1 MKKIKVFSDFT
12 CPFCYIG
19 FSIAEKLVKENSEVE
34 FHWYPYELDSYAPE
48 EGTSLED
55 AIPKEQI
62 DMAYRR
68 IERLGSEYGLVY
80 TNKTTKFN
88 TGLLHRAAL
97 YAQEV
102 GSFYPFAKEAFK
114 AIFEEGKNVA
124 LKEVVNQIGFDAGL
138 NIHEMIEAIEAGEFE
153 EMMEESR
160 VLAVAHE
167 IESVPTFIRED
178 GNKITL
184 LKGYDK
190 FRKDLLD

>member
-1 MKKIKVFSDFT
+1 MKRIKVFSDFA

-19 FSIAEKLVKENSEVE
+19 FSIADRLIKENSEVE
-34 FHWYPYELDSYAPE
+34 FLWYPYELDSQVAE
-48 EGTSLED
+48 EGASLED
-55 AIPKEQI
+55 GIPKEQI

-68 IERLGSEYGLVY
+68 IERLGSEYGLIY
-80 TNKTTKFN
+80 SNKTIKFN

-124 LKEVVNQIGFDAGL
+124 LKEVLNQIGIDAGL
-138 NIHEMIEAIEAGEFE
+138 NIHDMIEAIEAGEFE
-153 EMMEESR
+153 DMMENSR
-160 VLAVAHE
+160 ELAAAHE

-178 GNKITL
+178 GVKVTL
-184 LKGYDK
+184 LKGYEK
-190 FRKDLLD
+190 FKKDLLE

>member
-1 MKKIKVFSDFT
+1 MKRIKVFSDFA

-19 FSIAEKLVKENSEVE
+19 FSIADRLIKENSEVE
-34 FHWYPYELDSYAPE
+34 FLWYPYELDSQVAE
-48 EGTSLED
+48 EGASLED
-55 AIPKEQI
+55 GIPKEQI

-68 IERLGSEYGLVY
+68 IERLGSEYGLIY
-80 TNKTTKFN
+80 SNKTTKFN

-124 LKEVVNQIGFDAGL
+124 LKEVVNQIGIDAGL

-153 EMMEESR
+153 DMMENSR
-160 VLAVAHE
+160 ELAAAHE

-178 GNKITL
+178 GVKVTL
-184 LKGYDK
+184 LKGYEK
-190 FRKDLLD
+190 FNKNLLE